1 MSNDDDGEVI
11 IYRGCARPGDTNF
24 ATVRCVDEEIVDY
37 LEWRQPIGF
46 SDAQLAQLFAA
57 AGRFRSSVATAGCV
71 HWPAGWAVNQLTM
84 ICGRRCAADC

>member
-57 AGRFRSSVATAGCV
+57 ARQIPVKRRDGWLRALAGRLGCEPTD
-71 HWPAGWAVNQLTM
+71 HDL
-84 ICGRRCAADC
+84 RAALRG